1 MGGVEGERTK
11 LDSAWSPVAAGSFE
25 HRIILKANRVVISFS
40 EGSRSIAFSFHNLY
54 CYRRQQ
60 MDGQQL
66 YCQTHVPSQP
76 DDPDTGQHKEKLKVL
91 LTISFIQ

>member
-1 MGGVEGERTK
+1 
-11 LDSAWSPVAAGSFE
+11 
-25 HRIILKANRVVISFS
+25 
-40 EGSRSIAFSFHNLY
+40 
-54 CYRRQQ
+54 

-91 LTISFIQ
+91 LTIYFIQ